1 MKLEQRTTDALLN
14 LLEKNSGNLQELWC
28 VKIRGKITP
37 VNCLTYF
44 KTKGAAK
51 TAITNKL
58 NDIIF
63 GQNSIYRKIE
73 DSKNNIRE
81 FKNYQTLRESGIKM
95 KDYTDSKVP
104 KDVTKALFESG
115 LITIEQFLKCD

>member
-1 MKLEQRTTDALLN
+1 MKLEQKTIDALLG
-14 LLEKNSGNLQELWC
+14 LLEDASCNLQELWC
-28 VKIRGKITP
+28 VKIRGKVIA

-63 GQNSIYRKIE
+63 GQNIINMDTSCSHYHE
-73 DSKNNIRE
+73 
-81 FKNYQTLRESGIKM
+81 YQILRESGIKM

-104 KDVTKALFESG
+104 KDVTKALFKSG
-115 LITIEQFLKCD
+115 LITIEPFLVSEI